1 MFHQPPWIFENA
13 PFHWYRSLRRWFFW
27 QQAKRMREIEDSGG
41 ELPGGWDAERFTG
54 GYT

>member
-27 QQAKRMREIEDSGG
+27 LQAERARLAEEGG
-41 ELPGGWDAERFTG
+41 EPMPDWDAERFMG
-54 GYT
+54 